1 MPPSPLIACR
11 DWVMALRP
19 VAVSACRSASSSAVR
34 PTKFGLG
41 CGRLCSA
48 TGNGEPSGAWRAAG
62 LAGGSP
68 PAEARQVDDDAFG
81 RTVAG
86 GALLGIATW
95 VGEREAGHSP
105 RRRGR
110 GIGHAPGAD
119 RPGDVLERELAQVL
133 EAEVELAADLVVH
146 LAGDADTA
154 WLGQAFQP
162 GGDVDPVAVDVLALD
177 DHVADVDA
185 DPEPDALGR
194 GQVQLAPG
202 HALLDRHRAGHR
214 LDDGS
219 ELAQG
224 AVARQVDD
232 PAAVLGDERLD
243 ELLAVCLE
251 ALERALLVLPH
262 QPRVADHV
270 GRQDGGEPARGARRR
285 RDGFRRRDLGGEQ
298 VAAPGHGPEQ
308 PLRLVAERAADVCRR
323 TGRSNRR

>member
-1 MPPSPLIACR
+1 MRVGVGQRQLGLADAAQPADRLPRLGDGAAAGACQR
-11 DWVMALRP
+11 LPQCLQLRRPADEVRVGLGQVVLGDGRRRP
-19 VAVSACRSASSSAVR
+19 VRHAARAR
-34 PTKFGLG
+34 R
-41 CGRLCSA
+41 RL
-48 TGNGEPSGAWRAAG
+48 
-62 LAGGSP
+62 P

-86 GALLGIATW
+86 GAPLGIATW
-95 VGEREAGHSP
+95 VGERKAGHPP

-119 RPGDVLERELAQVL
+119 RTGDVLERELAQVL

-154 WLGQAFQP
+154 WLGPAFQP

-185 DPEPDALGR
+185 DPKPDALGR

-202 HALLDRHRAGHR
+202 HAVLDRHRAGDR

-232 PAAVLGDERLD
+232 PAA
-243 ELLAVCLE
+243 
-251 ALERALLVLPH
+251 
-262 QPRVADHV
+262 
-270 GRQDGGEPARGARRR
+270 
-285 RDGFRRRDLGGEQ
+285 GFG
-298 VAAPGHGPEQ
+298 
-308 PLRLVAERAADVCRR
+308 RR
-323 TGRSNRR
+323 TRLSGRRLPG